1 MVTFFT
7 NYDIINM
14 VMNMNNK
21 IEEYRKNKRITQ
33 VVLSEKVGVTRKTI
47 GLIEKGIIIPR
58 IDLAF
63 KIAIELDT
71 YVDDLFMDS
80 NYQDAHK
87 NDLRICGKGQD
98 NFMRNFAETYTNLK

>member
-1 MVTFFT
+1 
-7 NYDIINM
+7 
-14 VMNMNNK
+14 MNMNNK

-87 NDLRICGKGQD
+87 NDLRICGKDQD